1 MAGDTFPKLKSC
13 KTLFLTTKAF
23 NEELDFGGPR
33 NCTSYTLS
41 PVYFTQV
48 YSTLWIFLEGDTS
61 SVNPADGY
69 AFTYVMLVC
78 MCIGLIASIG
88 YHILVKFPD
97 SHKKG
102 NQDEDTSSNNTSV
115 DWSWF
120 REYQLYQIGFVYMAT
135 RLYVN
140 LAQAYIPFFLQ
151 VNIIKL
157 MDFCLY
163 FRH

>member
-1 MAGDTFPKLKSC
+1 
-13 KTLFLTTKAF
+13 
-23 NEELDFGGPR
+23 
-33 NCTSYTLS
+33 
-41 PVYFTQV
+41 
-48 YSTLWIFLEGDTS
+48 
-61 SVNPADGY
+61 
-69 AFTYVMLVC
+69 
-78 MCIGLIASIG
+78 MCIGLVASIG

-151 VNIIKL
+151 VNIMYQAYGPLFIFRTLSQFFFLITEHHFSNIFHLIGQRLQRFFLKYAYCIRIKNVFIL
-157 MDFCLY
+157 PP
-163 FRH
+163 

>member
-1 MAGDTFPKLKSC
+1 
-13 KTLFLTTKAF
+13 
-23 NEELDFGGPR
+23 
-33 NCTSYTLS
+33 
-41 PVYFTQV
+41 
-48 YSTLWIFLEGDTS
+48 
-61 SVNPADGY
+61 
-69 AFTYVMLVC
+69 MLVC
-78 MCIGLIASIG
+78 MCIGLVTSIG

-97 SHKKG
+97 SQKKG

-151 VNIIKL
+151 VNNIKL
-157 MDFCLY
+157 MALCLY
-163 FRH
+163 FRHYCQKILTSST

>member
-1 MAGDTFPKLKSC
+1 MLH
-13 KTLFLTTKAF
+13 
-23 NEELDFGGPR
+23 
-33 NCTSYTLS
+33 
-41 PVYFTQV
+41 FTQV

-61 SVNPADGY
+61 SVSTADGY

-78 MCIGLIASIG
+78 MCIGLVASIG

-97 SHKKG
+97 SQKKG
-102 NQDEDTSSNNTSV
+102 NQDEDSSSNNTSV

-151 VNIIKL
+151 VNIVKL
-157 MDFCLY
+157 SMGPLFIYQTLSQLSSDKVQKF
-163 FRH
+163 

>member
-1 MAGDTFPKLKSC
+1 
-13 KTLFLTTKAF
+13 
-23 NEELDFGGPR
+23 
-33 NCTSYTLS
+33 
-41 PVYFTQV
+41 
-48 YSTLWIFLEGDTS
+48 
-61 SVNPADGY
+61 
-69 AFTYVMLVC
+69 
-78 MCIGLIASIG
+78 MCIGLVTSIG

-151 VNIIKL
+151 VNNIKL
-157 MDFCLY
+157 MALSVYISDTKSKFVNIFHLIGQRSQSCV
-163 FRH
+163 